1 MLIERDFETATLSQ
15 MLADTHSGAGGVGLV
30 LGPVA
35 SGKTALLEAFGRQ
48 AAGTGAVV
56 LSASGARSETAVGLG
71 VVSQLVHTPGV
82 RADIA
87 EQVSAYVEDAEADA
101 TLLDSRFLHRLSGAV
116 IGWSAESPL
125 VICVDDAHHA
135 DPASLQFLQHMARRI
150 RPARVLVLLAERA
163 DPGERRPVRHV
174 DLMRRPHC
182 RQLRL
187 APLSRNGVGV
197 LLAGK
202 LDEGTARALA
212 AECFAV
218 SGGNPL
224 LATALVHDTRIAGT
238 GEVVAGAAYR
248 HAVLS
253 CLHSSEPR
261 ALELARALAVLG
273 DDEQSQISLA
283 GGMVSFA
290 PATTEPVRRALESAG
305 VLDGHRFRHAEARV
319 AVLDE
324 LDPGVR
330 SALHGQAARLLF
342 DQGARPTAIAA
353 HVVAGN
359 VDEPWTEHLLSE
371 ASEAALLEDDVELA
385 RACIAMAGRCCTDDR
400 DRAIAKASLADI
412 EWRTTP
418 AKAMRRLPEL
428 VHATRAGHLPG
439 IRVVGIFEFLLWFG
453 RVDEAVEIANAF
465 GDLVDGRDR
474 RTRGE
479 LLTLASWLTSSVP
492 GMRHLV
498 EPMLA
503 TITGDTTAP
512 QLGLAVNSQLKA
524 IDALTSAVREGPS
537 EAAVLDA
544 EQVLEG
550 TRMTDITLR
559 HLVFAATVLIY
570 AERLDKAATWAEHL
584 VAQAAGR
591 PAPTWQASLAE
602 LRAEVALRQGDL
614 PLAARNAEIALT
626 KMTPEAWGIG
636 VGAPLATLLAALTEM
651 GRFDEAAELLNQPV
665 PDALGETRFGLHY
678 LHARGHYYL
687 ATGRL
692 PTALNDFLAC
702 GEQMARWDLDQPS
715 LVPWRSSAAE
725 VHLKL
730 GDREKA
736 RVLAEE
742 QAAKLGPDCGD
753 RTRGITLRTLALV
766 ADPARRPKLMQE
778 AVDVLEKSGAKL
790 ELARTLAELSRACQA
805 GGDAATARTASRDA
819 RVLAKECGAELLRKT
834 LLDGGDDDVVV
845 SLRGA
850 VAPAD
855 VKLLTDAE
863 QRVGWLAARGHTNRE
878 IASQLYITV
887 STVEQHLTRVY
898 RKLSV
903 SRRRDLAAEPQLRVP
918 EQQERLPGMA
928 RQVAVNHRAPAPPV
942 RRPLRPVPP
951 VR

>member
-15 MLADTHSGAGGVGLV
+15 MLADAHSGAGGVGLV

-35 SGKTALLEAFGRQ
+35 SGKTALLETFGRQ

-87 EQVSAYVEDAEADA
+87 DQVSAYVEDAEADA
-101 TLLDSRFLHRLSGAV
+101 TLLDSRFLHRLSSAV

-202 LDEGTARALA
+202 LDEGKAHALA
-212 AECFAV
+212 ARCFAV

-224 LATALVHDTRIAGT
+224 LATALVHDTRAAGT

-273 DDEQSQISLA
+273 DDEQSQIALA

-305 VLDGHRFRHAEARV
+305 VLDGHRFRHPEARV
-319 AVLDE
+319 AVLEE

-330 SALHGQAARLLF
+330 AALHGQAARLLF

-359 VDEPWTEHLLSE
+359 LDEPWTEHLLSE

-385 RACIAMAGRCCTDDR
+385 RACIAMASRCCTDDR

-453 RVDEAVEIANAF
+453 RVDEAVEISKAF
-465 GDLVDGRDR
+465 GELVDCRDR

-479 LLTLASWLTSSVP
+479 LLTLDSWLASSVP
-492 GMRHLV
+492 GMRHLIG
-498 EPMLA
+498 PMLA
-503 TITGDTTAP
+503 TITDDTSSP

-559 HLVFAATVLIY
+559 HLVFAATVLVY
-570 AERLDKAATWAEHL
+570 AERLGKAATWADHL
-584 VAQAAGR
+584 MAQAAGR

-614 PLAARNAEIALT
+614 PLAARNAKIALT

-736 RVLAEE
+736 RQLAEE

-790 ELARTLAELSRACQA
+790 ELARTLAELSRA
-805 GGDAATARTASRDA
+805 GGDTATARTAARDA

-834 LLDGGDDDVVV
+834 FLDGGDDDVVV
-845 SLRGA
+845 ALRGR

-903 SRRRDLAAEPQLRVP
+903 SRRRDLASEPQLRVP
-918 EQQERLPGMA
+918 EQQERLPGIP
-928 RQVAVNHRAPAPPV
+928 RPPVAVNHRAPAPPV

>member
-35 SGKTALLEAFGRQ
+35 SGKTVLLETFGRQ

-56 LSASGARSETAVGLG
+56 LSASGTRSETAVGLG

-87 EQVSAYVEDAEADA
+87 DQVSAYVEDAEADA

-135 DPASLQFLQHMARRI
+135 DPASLQFLQHLARRI

-163 DPGERRPVRHV
+163 DPGERCPVRHV

-182 RQLRL
+182 RRLWL

-202 LDEGTARALA
+202 PDEGKAHALA
-212 AECFAV
+212 ARCFAV

-224 LATALVHDTRIAGT
+224 LATALVHDTRAAGT

-273 DDEQSQISLA
+273 DDEQSQIALA
-283 GGMVSFA
+283 GGMASFA

-319 AVLDE
+319 AVLEE
-324 LDPGVR
+324 LDPVVR

-342 DQGARPTAIAA
+342 DQGARSTAIAA

-359 VDEPWTEHLLSE
+359 LDEPWTEQLLSE
-371 ASEAALLEDDVELA
+371 ASEAALLADDVELA
-385 RACIAMAGRCCTDDR
+385 RACIALAGRCCTDDR
-400 DRAIAKASLADI
+400 NRAIAKASLADI

-428 VHATRAGHLPG
+428 VDATRAGHLPG
-439 IRVVGIFEFLLWFG
+439 IRVVGIFEFLLWLG
-453 RVDEAVEIANAF
+453 RVDEAVEIAKAF
-465 GDLVDGRDR
+465 GDLVDCRDR

-479 LLTLASWLTSSVP
+479 LRALDSWLAGSVP

-503 TITGDTTAP
+503 TITDDTSSP
-512 QLGLAVNSQLKA
+512 QPGLAVNSQLKA

-559 HLVFAATVLIY
+559 HLVSAATVLIY
-570 AERLDKAATWAEHL
+570 AERLDKAATWSDHL
-584 VAQAAGR
+584 MAQAAGR
-591 PAPTWQASLAE
+591 AAPTWQALLAE

-614 PLAARNAEIALT
+614 PLAARTAKVALT
-626 KMTPEAWGIG
+626 KMAPEAWGIG
-636 VGAPLATLLAALTEM
+636 VGAPLATLLAALTGM

-702 GEQMARWDLDQPS
+702 GEQMARWNLDQPA

-736 RVLAEE
+736 RELAEE
-742 QAAKLGPDCGD
+742 QAAKLGPGCGD

-766 ADPARRPKLMQE
+766 ADPARRPKLMQD

-790 ELARTLAELSRACQA
+790 ELARTLAELSRASA
-805 GGDAATARTASRDA
+805 DTATARAADRDA
-819 RVLAKECGAELLRKT
+819 RVLAKECGAEPGRT
-834 LLDGGDDDVVV
+834 FLDGRTDDVVV
-845 SLRGA
+845 SLRR
-850 VAPAD
+850 PAD

-878 IASQLYITV
+878 IAARLYITV

-903 SRRRDLAAEPQLRVP
+903 SRRRDLASEPQLRVP
-918 EQQERLPGMA
+918 EQQERLPGVA
-928 RQVAVNHRAPAPPV
+928 RQAVAVNHRAPVPPV

>member
-15 MLADTHSGAGGVGLV
+15 MLADAHSGAGGVGLV

-35 SGKTALLEAFGRQ
+35 SGKTALLETFGRQ

-87 EQVSAYVEDAEADA
+87 DQVSAYVEDAEADA
-101 TLLDSRFLHRLSGAV
+101 TLLDSRFLHRLSSAV

-125 VICVDDAHHA
+125 VVCVDDAHHA

-202 LDEGTARALA
+202 LDEGKAHALA
-212 AECFAV
+212 AQCFAV

-224 LATALVHDTRIAGT
+224 LATALVHDTRAAGT

-273 DDEQSQISLA
+273 DDEQSQIALA

-305 VLDGHRFRHAEARV
+305 VLDGHRFRHPEARV
-319 AVLDE
+319 AVLEE

-330 SALHGQAARLLF
+330 AALHGQAARLLF

-353 HVVAGN
+353 HVVAAN
-359 VDEPWTEHLLSE
+359 LDEPWTEHLLSE

-385 RACIAMAGRCCTDDR
+385 RACIAMASRCCTDDR

-428 VHATRAGHLPG
+428 VHATRAGYLPG

-453 RVDEAVEIANAF
+453 RVDEAVEISKAF
-465 GDLVDGRDR
+465 GDLVDCRDR

-479 LLTLASWLTSSVP
+479 LLTLDSWLASSVP
-492 GMRHLV
+492 GMRRLI

-503 TITGDTTAP
+503 SITDETPSP
-512 QLGLAVNSQLKA
+512 QLGLAVNSQQKA

-559 HLVFAATVLIY
+559 HLVFAATVLVY
-570 AERLDKAATWAEHL
+570 AERLGKAATWADHL
-584 VAQAAGR
+584 MAQAAGR

-614 PLAARNAEIALT
+614 PLAARDAKIALT

-736 RVLAEE
+736 RQLAEE

-790 ELARTLAELSRACQA
+790 ELARTLAELSRA
-805 GGDAATARTASRDA
+805 GGDTPAARTAARDA

-834 LLDGGDDDVVV
+834 FLDGGDDDVVV
-845 SLRGA
+845 SLRGR

-903 SRRRDLAAEPQLRVP
+903 SRRRDLASEPQLRVP
-918 EQQERLPGMA
+918 EQQERLPGVP
-928 RQVAVNHRAPAPPV
+928 RPPVAVNHRAPAPPV

>member
-87 EQVSAYVEDAEADA
+87 NQVSAYVEDAEADA
-101 TLLDSRFLHRLSGAV
+101 TLLDSRFLHRLSSAV
-116 IGWSAESPL
+116 ISWSAESPL
-125 VICVDDAHHA
+125 VLCVDDAHHA

-202 LDEGTARALA
+202 LDEGKAHALA

-224 LATALVHDTRIAGT
+224 LATALVHDTRAAGT

-273 DDEQSQISLA
+273 DDEQSQIPLA

-290 PATTEPVRRALESAG
+290 PATTEPVRRALEWAG

-359 VDEPWTEHLLSE
+359 LDEPWTEHLLSE

-385 RACIAMAGRCCTDDR
+385 RACIALASRCCTDDR

-453 RVDEAVEIANAF
+453 RVDEAVEIAKAF
-465 GDLVDGRDR
+465 GDLVDCRDR

-479 LLTLASWLTSSVP
+479 LLTLDSWLASSVP

-503 TITGDTTAP
+503 TITDGTTAP

-524 IDALTSAVREGPS
+524 IDALTTVVREGPS

-570 AERLDKAATWAEHL
+570 AERLGKAATWAEHL
-584 VAQAAGR
+584 MAQAAGR

-614 PLAARNAEIALT
+614 PLAARNAKIALT

-651 GRFDEAAELLNQPV
+651 GRFDEAAALLNQPV

-702 GEQMARWDLDQPS
+702 GAQMARWDLDQPS

-730 GDREKA
+730 GDREQA

-742 QAAKLGPDCGD
+742 QAAKLGPGCGD

-766 ADPARRPKLMQE
+766 ADPARRPKLLQE

-790 ELARTLAELSRACQA
+790 ELARTLAELSRA
-805 GGDAATARTASRDA
+805 GGDVTTARTANRDA
-819 RVLAKECGAELLRKT
+819 RVLAEECGAELLRKT
-834 LLDGGDDDVVV
+834 FLDGGEGEVVV
-845 SLRGA
+845 TLRGA

-878 IASQLYITV
+878 IASRLYITV

-903 SRRRDLAAEPQLRVP
+903 SRRRDLASEPQLRVP
-918 EQQERLPGMA
+918 EQQERLPGMS
-928 RQVAVNHRAPAPPV
+928 RPPVAVNHRVPAPPV

-951 VR
+951 AR